1 MNRSATY
8 LRFLMLSTISALIF
22 VLSPTDAAAHSSLNP
37 DPVAEV
43 HLDGPD
49 GEAHCHGA
57 IECVVTFYL
66 QETFEHPPA
75 DTPASQHGTLAGE
88 NLVGVKLGRDP
99 PIPIG
104 L

>member
-1 MNRSATY
+1 MSRGATY
-8 LRFLMLSTISALIF
+8 LRFLMLSTIAAL
-22 VLSPTDAAAHSSLNP
+22 VLVLLPTDAAAHSSLSP

-43 HLDGPD
+43 HLDGSD

-66 QETFEHPPA
+66 QEMFEHPPA
-75 DTPASQHGTLAGE
+75 DKAVTKHDTMAGE

-99 PIPIG
+99 PVPI
-104 L
+104 

>member
-1 MNRSATY
+1 
-8 LRFLMLSTISALIF
+8 MLSTISALIF
-22 VLSPTDAAAHSSLNP
+22 VLSPTDAAAHSSLSP

-66 QETFEHPPA
+66 QETFEHPPP
-75 DTPASQHGTLAGE
+75 DKPASQHDNLDGESLA
-88 NLVGVKLGRDP
+88 GVKLGRDP

>member
-1 MNRSATY
+1 MNPGATY
-8 LRFLMLSTISALIF
+8 LRLLVLTTIGALVF
-22 VLSPTDAAAHSSLNP
+22 VLSPTDAAAHSSLTP

-43 HLDGPD
+43 HLAGPD

-57 IECVVTFYL
+57 IECVVTLYL
-66 QETFEHPPA
+66 QDTFEHPPT
-75 DTPASQHGTLAGE
+75 DKPASQQDTLAGA

-99 PIPIG
+99 PVPIS

>member
-1 MNRSATY
+1 MSRSATY
-8 LRFLMLSTISALIF
+8 LRFLMLSTIAALIF
-22 VLSPTDAAAHSSLNP
+22 VLSPTDAAAHPSLSP

-43 HLDGPD
+43 NLDGPN

-57 IECVVTFYL
+57 IECVVTFYV
-66 QETFEHPPA
+66 QGTFEHPQADKPA
-75 DTPASQHGTLAGE
+75 AQHGTLACK
-88 NLVGVKLGRDP
+88 NLAGVKLGRDP

>member
-1 MNRSATY
+1 MSRGAKY
-8 LRFLMLSTISALIF
+8 LRFLMLSIIAALII
-22 VLSPTDAAAHSSLNP
+22 VLSPTDAAAHSLLTP
-37 DPVAEV
+37 DPVPEV

-75 DTPASQHGTLAGE
+75 DTPNTQHGTLAGE
-88 NLVGVKLGRDP
+88 NLAGVNLGRDP
-99 PIPIG
+99 PIPI
-104 L
+104 

>member
-1 MNRSATY
+1 MSRGATY
-8 LRFLMLSTISALIF
+8 LRLLMLSTIAALVL
-22 VLSPTDAAAHSSLNP
+22 VLSPTDAAAHSSLSP

-43 HLDGPD
+43 QINDSD

-66 QETFEHPPA
+66 QEIFKHPPA
-75 DTPASQHGTLAGE
+75 DKPATQHDVLEGE

>member
-1 MNRSATY
+1 MSRSATY
-8 LRFLMLSTISALIF
+8 LRFLMLSTIAALVF
-22 VLSPTDAAAHSSLNP
+22 FLSPTDAAAHSSLSP

-43 HLDGPD
+43 QMNDSD
-49 GEAHCHGA
+49 DEAHCHGA

-66 QETFEHPPA
+66 QKTFEHSPDDKPETQN
-75 DTPASQHGTLAGE
+75 DTLAAE
-88 NLVGVKLGRDP
+88 SLAGVNLGRDP

>member
-1 MNRSATY
+1 MSRGATY
-8 LRFLMLSTISALIF
+8 LRLLMLSTIAALVL
-22 VLSPTDAAAHSSLNP
+22 VLSPTDAAAHSSLSP

-75 DTPASQHGTLAGE
+75 DKLAAQHDTLAGE
-88 NLVGVKLGRDP
+88 SLAGVKLGRDP
-99 PIPIG
+99 PIPISP
-104 L
+104 

>member
-1 MNRSATY
+1 
-8 LRFLMLSTISALIF
+8 MLSTIAALIF
-22 VLSPTDAAAHSSLNP
+22 VLSPTDAAAHSSLSP

-43 HLDGPD
+43 HLDGPN
-49 GEAHCHGA
+49 GEAHCHGS
-57 IECVVTFYL
+57 IECVVAFYL
-66 QETFEHPPA
+66 QEVFEHPPA
-75 DTPASQHGTLAGE
+75 DKPASQHDTLAGD

>member
-1 MNRSATY
+1 MSRGATY
-8 LRFLMLSTISALIF
+8 FRFLMLSTIAALVLI
-22 VLSPTDAAAHSSLNP
+22 LSPTDAAAHSSLSP

-66 QETFEHPPA
+66 QETFEHPTA
-75 DTPASQHGTLAGE
+75 DKPASQQDTLAGK

-99 PIPIG
+99 PIPIE